1 MSKEYA
7 RIKMKT
13 KVLTILL
20 LCVANAQTLSI
31 DEAVRIALENKA
43 LITNAERDVTIAKLN
58 RGSSAALLLPSISAS
73 NSFRETTYGN
83 SLISGGESY
92 SGGVNLSQSLFNFG
106 SRVNSVRQS
115 DNTYQISKIQK
126 RETTSRIILNVYTF
140 YYQYLKNS
148 ELFEIAKEDLLLSK
162 KQLDLVKQQFEL
174 GAVSKTDYLKATV
187 RYGTSKSTLLN
198 RELNFNNSVKNLRNS
213 MGLIGKDISIN
224 IPKKVEIN
232 LIIPSFEEAYQ
243 LMSQNSPSLNI
254 LDKRIDSAKISVK
267 QSWASTLPSLSMSV
281 GYNASSSDQITKQY
295 FEDNYIKSAN
305 LTLSIP
311 IFNGLRK
318 RNDIKISKLQLSKQ
332 ESSYSS
338 ALKNAQ
344 VDLHAALNRLNN
356 YQELIPIQEEVLLS
370 AEEDL
375 KLAQQ
380 KYELG
385 SATIL
390 ELLDA
395 QLTVIQASSSLV
407 GTKYDAAIQSAS
419 LDDLIGTLDR
429 KYK

>member
-1 MSKEYA
+1 
-7 RIKMKT
+7 MKT

-31 DEAVRIALENKA
+31 DEAVRIALENKSS
-43 LITNAERDVTIAKLN
+43 ITNAERDVTIAKLN
-58 RGSSAALLLPSISAS
+58 RVSSAALLLPSISAS

-83 SLISGGESY
+83 SLVSGGESY

-187 RYGTSKSTLLN
+187 RYGTAKSTLLN

-213 MGLIGKDISIN
+213 MGLIGTDISIN
-224 IPKKVEIN
+224 LPKKVEIN

-311 IFNGLRK
+311 IFNGFRK

-332 ESSYSS
+332 ESSYSN

>member
-1 MSKEYA
+1 
-7 RIKMKT
+7 MKT

-31 DEAVRIALENKA
+31 DEAVRIALENKSS
-43 LITNAERDVTIAKLN
+43 ITNAERDVTIAKLN

-83 SLISGGESY
+83 SLVSGGESY
-92 SGGVNLSQSLFNFG
+92 TGGVNLSQSLFNFG
-106 SRVNSVRQS
+106 NSVNSVRQS

-187 RYGTSKSTLLN
+187 RYGTAKSTLLN

-213 MGLIGKDISIN
+213 MGLIGTDISIN
-224 IPKKVEIN
+224 LPKKVEIN

-311 IFNGLRK
+311 IFNGFRK

-338 ALKNAQ
+338 ALKM
-344 VDLHAALNRLNN
+344 R
-356 YQELIPIQEEVLLS
+356 
-370 AEEDL
+370 
-375 KLAQQ
+375 
-380 KYELG
+380 
-385 SATIL
+385 
-390 ELLDA
+390 
-395 QLTVIQASSSLV
+395 
-407 GTKYDAAIQSAS
+407 
-419 LDDLIGTLDR
+419 R
-429 KYK
+429 

>member
-1 MSKEYA
+1 
-7 RIKMKT
+7 MKT

-20 LCVANAQTLSI
+20 LCVVNAQTLSI
-31 DEAVRIALENKA
+31 DEAVRIALENKV

-73 NSFRETTYGN
+73 NSFRETTYGS
-83 SLISGGESY
+83 SLVSGGESY

-187 RYGTSKSTLLN
+187 RYGTAKSTLLN

-224 IPKKVEIN
+224 LPKKVEIN

-281 GYNASSSDQITKQY
+281 GYNANSNDQITKQH

-311 IFNGLRK
+311 IFNGFRK

>member
-1 MSKEYA
+1 
-7 RIKMKT
+7 MK
-13 KVLTILL
+13 KKLLLILL
-20 LCVANAQTLSI
+20 LCIANAQTLSI

-43 LITNAERDVTIAKLN
+43 AITNAEKDITIAKLN
-58 RGSSAALLLPSISAS
+58 RNSSVALLLPSISAS
-73 NSFRETTYGN
+73 NSFRETTYG
-83 SLISGGESY
+83 SSYISGGDSY
-92 SGGVNLSQSLFNFG
+92 SGGVNLSQSIFNFG
-106 SRVNSVRQS
+106 SKINSVKQS
-115 DNTYQISKIQK
+115 DNNYRISKIQK
-126 RETTSRIILNVYTF
+126 RETISRIILNVYTF

-187 RYGTSKSTLLN
+187 RYGTAKSTLLN

-224 IPKKVEIN
+224 LPKKVEIN

-254 LDKRIDSAKISVK
+254 LDRRIDSAKISVK
-267 QSWASTLPSLSMSV
+267 QSWASSLPSISMNM
-281 GYNASSSDQITKQY
+281 GYNATSSNQITKQY

-311 IFNGLRK
+311 IFNGFRK
-318 RNDIKISKLQLSKQ
+318 RNDIKISKLQLAKQ
-332 ESSYSS
+332 KSSYST
-338 ALKNAQ
+338 ALKDKQ
-344 VDLHAALNRLNN
+344 VELHSAINSLNN
-356 YQELIPIQEEVLLS
+356 YEELIPIQEEVLLS

-385 SATIL
+385 SANIL

-395 QLTVIQASSSLV
+395 QLAVIQASSSLV
-407 GTKYDAAIQSAS
+407 GTKYDAAIQLAS
-419 LDDLIGTLDR
+419 LDNLIGTLDK

>member
-1 MSKEYA
+1 
-7 RIKMKT
+7 MKT
-13 KVLTILL
+13 KLLLILL
-20 LCVANAQTLSI
+20 LCIANAQTLSI

-43 LITNAERDVTIAKLN
+43 AITNAEKDITIAKLN
-58 RGSSAALLLPSISAS
+58 RNSSAALLLPSISAS
-73 NSFRETTYGN
+73 NSFRETTYG
-83 SLISGGESY
+83 SSYISGGDSY
-92 SGGVNLSQSLFNFG
+92 SGGVNLSQSIFNFG
-106 SRVNSVRQS
+106 SKINSVKQS
-115 DNTYQISKIQK
+115 DNNYRISKIQK
-126 RETTSRIILNVYTF
+126 RETISRIILNVYTF

-187 RYGTSKSTLLN
+187 RYGTAKSTLLN

-224 IPKKVEIN
+224 LPKKVEIN

-254 LDKRIDSAKISVK
+254 LDRRIDSAKISVK
-267 QSWASTLPSLSMSV
+267 QSWASSLPSISMNM
-281 GYNASSSDQITKQY
+281 GYNATSSNQITKQY

-311 IFNGLRK
+311 IFNGFRK

-332 ESSYSS
+332 KSSYST
-338 ALKNAQ
+338 ALKDKQ
-344 VDLHAALNRLNN
+344 VELHSAINRLNN
-356 YQELIPIQEEVLLS
+356 YEELIPIQEEVLLS

-385 SATIL
+385 SANIL

-395 QLTVIQASSSLV
+395 QLAVIQASSSLV
-407 GTKYDAAIQSAS
+407 GTKYDAAIQLAS
-419 LDDLIGTLDR
+419 LDNLIGTLDK

>member
-1 MSKEYA
+1 
-7 RIKMKT
+7 MK
-13 KVLTILL
+13 KKLLLILL
-20 LCVANAQTLSI
+20 LCIANAQTLSI

-43 LITNAERDVTIAKLN
+43 AITNAEKDITIAKLN
-58 RGSSAALLLPSISAS
+58 RNSSVALLLPSISAI
-73 NSFRETTYGN
+73 NSFRETTYG
-83 SLISGGESY
+83 SSYISGGDSY
-92 SGGVNLSQSLFNFG
+92 SGGVNLSQSIFNFG
-106 SRVNSVRQS
+106 SKINSVKQS
-115 DNTYQISKIQK
+115 DNNYRISKIQK
-126 RETTSRIILNVYTF
+126 RETISRIILNVYTF

-187 RYGTSKSTLLN
+187 RYGTAKSTLLN

-224 IPKKVEIN
+224 LPKKVEIN

-254 LDKRIDSAKISVK
+254 LDRRIDSAKISVK
-267 QSWASTLPSLSMSV
+267 QSWASSLPSISMNM
-281 GYNASSSDQITKQY
+281 GYNATSSNQITKQY

-311 IFNGLRK
+311 IFNGFRK

-332 ESSYSS
+332 KSSYST
-338 ALKNAQ
+338 ALKDKQ
-344 VDLHAALNRLNN
+344 VELHSAINSLNN
-356 YQELIPIQEEVLLS
+356 YEELIPIQEEVLLS

-385 SATIL
+385 SANIL

-395 QLTVIQASSSLV
+395 QLAVIQASSSLV
-407 GTKYDAAIQSAS
+407 GTKYDAAIQLAS
-419 LDDLIGTLDR
+419 LDNLIGTLDK